1 VLQVPVLTEL
11 QAQPALLVHWE
22 RQVLPALAL
31 TEQVELRAQPV
42 LRALRVQAQLA
53 QLAPLVPKGR
63 QVLLAHPAH
72 PAQSG
77 LLVQA
82 PLELRELALQ
92 ALQAFKEQRVRVL
105 TVPQVPR
112 ASQEL
117 PEPRELLVPQ
127 VLVLLVL

>member
-42 LRALRVQAQLA
+42 LKALQVQAL
-53 QLAPLVPKGR
+53 LVPLVLRGR
-63 QVLLAHPAH
+63 QVLLAHPA
-72 PAQSG
+72 QSG
-77 LLVQA
+77 LPAQVPLV
-82 PLELRELALQ
+82 LRESALLALQ
-92 ALQAFKEQRVRVL
+92 VQLAYKEQRALVL

-112 ASQEL
+112 ALQEL
-117 PEPRELLVPQ
+117 PEPPDLLVPQ
-127 VLVLLVL
+127 VLARLAL